1 MIEEGP
7 KVPGRACSLEGIL
20 VLPLDGLI
28 LADTTG
34 VIQMDPDLSQN
45 IFLSQARSH
54 GRRDVSMLLLCSI
67 FQLLAKSY
75 SMEFD
80 TFPCRVYSFH
90 VYRNEPRRGSC
101 GSSQSRESW
110 IKTGGNGDA
119 GHGMWYCLLWKVTSP
134 L

>member
-54 GRRDVSMLLLCSI
+54 GRRDVSMLLLCAPFSSSWRNHI
-67 FQLLAKSY
+67 PWNSTHFHAECIP
-75 SMEFD
+75 SMCIEM
-80 TFPCRVYSFH
+80 S
-90 VYRNEPRRGSC
+90 RGGGLVALHKAANPGSRPVAMGMLGTAC
-101 GSSQSRESW
+101 GTACCGR
-110 IKTGGNGDA
+110 
-119 GHGMWYCLLWKVTSP
+119 
-134 L
+134 